1 MARGRSKQYWMC
13 GVAAL
18 SISWGAYGTP
28 VMAADFTIPSGT
40 TETTPQTLASGE
52 IGIIESG
59 GTLSTAGA
67 TAITG
72 VDNNEITN
80 DGTLTTAGGGAFG
93 ILVND
98 GNTITNNGTLV
109 TNGPGSSGVVMGSNN
124 VLTNTGTIA
133 TTDPGGNFAI
143 LGTNNNTIVSSGSIS
158 KAGGGPPVIFL
169 DDGNTIE
176 ISGSID
182 SDGFV
187 IDAGDNNTVDISGT
201 ITTTGTGPPVMLVV
215 DNNQIDVSGTINA
228 GDRGA
233 MFFGDNN
240 TVDVSGT
247 IVGAG
252 IGSPPISGGNN
263 NDISVSGSL
272 TTNQTTGFG
281 IFAVHDNRIDV
292 SGSIQTQGDF
302 SHTILIGDRN
312 TVEVSGDLTT
322 TGFRSE
328 AIFFRDNNT
337 IDVSGTIST
346 SGFDSDGLFGD
357 NNNTVTVS
365 GVIRTTDEDADG
377 IDVNDGNFVNVS
389 GVIVTSGPG
398 SADAIEIDDNS
409 TVINSGILVA
419 TGGPFAN
426 GIDGE
431 SNSRVFNLGTV
442 ISSQG
447 SGMDFTAGGGGAF
460 VANSGVVR
468 GGNGT
473 SIDFGPGADGL
484 FIANGSVLDGIVD
497 FDAGASSIFFQTGN
511 QTISSTGTTPTVT
524 SAADVFFVQ
533 NGDTATSLDQ
543 DLLGISELNYA
554 FLDQSH
560 RIHRAISNHVGT
572 DTLSQIAARSQ
583 EVQVAS
589 NDDGVYSNNRR
600 SRAFWASFYGGFAD
614 RDDDSQIPDS
624 RHEFWG
630 GIAGARLKQHEGA
643 SFGLFGGYGSSR
655 IDSNDERTTA
665 EVDRFFGGLYSAFP
679 MGRWAMTTNVFGGAA
694 QTDSVRNIANNT
706 SPGGLDAAR
715 AEIDSFFVGAGFETA
730 RVFDQAIGD
739 FGLRP
744 SGGIRYAGEWSDGYT
759 ETGALAALTVSDR
772 TAHAMSGFAELA
784 LVNTYDHI
792 QVDFG
797 LGAEGRAIF
806 GDDSVN
812 VTLLATPFTVTPED
826 NDGSV
831 DGYARLGLKGS
842 VTERLSLFLDLEGRT
857 GSDVD
862 VGASAQTGLNL
873 LF

>member
-13 GVAAL
+13 GVCAL
-18 SISWGAYGTP
+18 AISWGAYGTP

-52 IGIIESG
+52 IGVIESG
-59 GTLSTAGA
+59 GTLSTSTAATPAILGA
-67 TAITG
+67 N
-72 VDNNEITN
+72 NNEITN
-80 DGTLTTAGGGAFG
+80 DGTLAVNAADAAAIVINNGG
-93 ILVND
+93 
-98 GNTITNNGTLV
+98 TITNNGDVSVNGVNSIGILFNDNTTM
-109 TNGPGSSGVVMGSNN
+109 TNS
-124 VLTNTGTIA
+124 GTISIM
-133 TTDPGGNFAI
+133 DPLSGPAIIGNS
-143 LGTNNNTIVSSGSIS
+143 NNTITSSGSIS
-158 KAGGGPPVIFL
+158 VVGIGAPAIFL
-169 DDGNTIE
+169 NENNTLNISGDVTAANGLGVSFVGGNTI
-176 ISGSID
+176 
-182 SDGFV
+182 
-187 IDAGDNNTVDISGT
+187 DISGT
-201 ITTTGTGPPVMLVV
+201 ITSGGDFNGGLFGSSDNTINVSGSISTTGDFSRG
-215 DNNQIDVSGTINA
+215 IDVLSNNTISYSGTLTTI
-228 GDRGA
+228 GDFSDGLT
-233 MFFGDNN
+233 FDSNN

-247 IVGAG
+247 I
-252 IGSPPISGGNN
+252 S
-263 NDISVSGSL
+263 
-272 TTNQTTGFG
+272 TG
-281 IFAVHDNRIDV
+281 
-292 SGSIQTQGDF
+292 
-302 SHTILIGDRN
+302 
-312 TVEVSGDLTT
+312 GDLAF
-322 TGFRSE
+322 G
-328 AIFFRDNNT
+328 AFFNDDNT
-337 IDVSGTIST
+337 INVSGTIT
-346 SGFDSDGLFGD
+346 TTGDGADGLGGD
-357 NNNTVTVS
+357 NRNTITNAGAINVS
-365 GVIRTTDEDADG
+365 GADADG
-377 IDVNDGNFVNVS
+377 IEVNDDSFVTNAGRITAS
-389 GVIVTSGPG
+389 GTG
-398 SADAIEIDDNS
+398 SSDAIEVDDNS
-409 TVINSGILVA
+409 RVINSGIAVA
-419 TGGPFAN
+419 TGSPIGN
-426 GIDGE
+426 GIDAE
-431 SNSRVFNLGTV
+431 DNAQIFNTGVVDSSLGAGIDLTSDAV
-442 ISSQG
+442 G
-447 SGMDFTAGGGGAF
+447 SF
-460 VANSGVVR
+460 VANNGFI

-473 SIDFGPGADGL
+473 SIDFGPGADSL
-484 FIANGSVLDGIVD
+484 FIANGSILDGIVD
-497 FDAGASSIFFQTGN
+497 FDAGTSAIFFQTGN
-511 QTISSTGTTPTVT
+511 QTITSTGTTPTVT

-533 NGDTATSLDQ
+533 NGATVTSLDQ

-560 RIHRAISNHVGT
+560 RIHRAISNHVGA

-589 NDDGVYSNNRR
+589 NDDSVHGDDRGGK
-600 SRAFWASFYGGFAD
+600 AFWASFYGGFAE

-630 GIAGARLKQHEGA
+630 GIAGARLKEHEGA
-643 SFGLFGGYGSSR
+643 SLGLFGGFGSSR
-655 IDSNDERTTA
+655 IDSNNERTTA

-715 AEIDSFFVGAGFETA
+715 ADIDSFFVGAGFETA
-730 RVFDQAIGD
+730 RVFDRALGD

-784 LVNTYDHI
+784 LVNTYDHV

-862 VGASAQTGLNL
+862 VGAAAQTGLNL